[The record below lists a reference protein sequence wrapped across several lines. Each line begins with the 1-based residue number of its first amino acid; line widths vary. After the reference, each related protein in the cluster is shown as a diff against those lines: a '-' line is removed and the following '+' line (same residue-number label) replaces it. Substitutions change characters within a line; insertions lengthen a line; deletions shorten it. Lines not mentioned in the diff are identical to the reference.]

1 MQAPHPKPIMNA
13 VTRSPSQFQ
22 TDSLQLA
29 QRLIEVGIALSAE
42 SDLTHLLQ
50 MIMTYAQELTCCDAG
65 TLYLREGEQLSFFIS
80 QTRVQHD
87 WVLSDQRIPLS
98 EKSIAGYVVLTG
110 QPLNIADAYQLEAG
124 LPYSF
129 NAEIDRQTG
138 YRTRSLL
145 TVPMRN
151 PGGEVI
157 GALQLLNRLHPDRPA
172 SLVASDLTA
181 WVLPFSELDVSVAE
195 SLASQA
201 AVAYQNVRLQAE
213 LKSAHYDTIFCLSV
227 AAEYRDQDT
236 SFHLKRMSNYSRII
250 ARHLGLSAQEQELIY
265 YASPMH
271 DVGKIGI
278 PDAILLKPGPLTP
291 EERLVMQRHPV
302 IGAEILGKSDS
313 DLMRKSAVIALSHHE
328 KFDGSGYPHQ
338 LQGEAIPLEGRIV
351 ALADVFDALASRRPY
366 KEAWDLD
373 EIFAWIM
380 DQTGSHFDPVVVAA
394 FDRGR
399 TDLLEIY
406 HRYQEPLPT

>member
-1 MQAPHPKPIMNA
+1 MNA
-13 VTRSPSQFQ
+13 VTRSSSQSQ

-65 TLYLREGEQLSFFIS
+65 TLYLRDGEQLSFFIS
-80 QTRVQHD
+80 QTRAQHD

-110 QPLNIADAYQLEAG
+110 HPLNIADAYQLDSG

-151 PGGEVI
+151 ASGDVI
-157 GALQLLNRLHPDRPA
+157 GALQLLNRLHQDRPA
-172 SLVASDLTA
+172 SLLASELSA

-201 AVAYQNVRLQAE
+201 AVAYQNVRLREE
-213 LKSAHYDTIFCLSV
+213 LKSAHYETIFCLSV

-250 ARHLGLSAQEQELIY
+250 ARHLGLPAQEQELIY

-278 PDAILLKPGPLTP
+278 PDAVLLKPGPLTP
-291 EERLVMQRHPV
+291 EERLVMQQHPV
-302 IGAEILGKSDS
+302 IGAEILSKSDS

-328 KFDGSGYPHQ
+328 KFDGSGYPQQ

-366 KEAWDLD
+366 KEAWNLG
-373 EIFAWIM
+373 EIFTWIG
-380 DQTGSHFDPVVVAA
+380 DQTGSHFDPAVVAA
-394 FDRGR
+394 FDRGQS
-399 TDLLEIY
+399 DILEIY
-406 HRYQEPLPT
+406 HRYQEPSPA